1 MSMTLGKAILAFM
14 PRLLIALLLFL
25 VVVCAAICAGLLSPT
40 RASARAA
47 TVDFETTSLI
57 GG

>member
-1 MSMTLGKAILAFM
+1 MPMTLGKVILAFV

-25 VVVCAAICAGLLSPT
+25 VVVCAVICAGLLSPT
-40 RASARAA
+40 RAAARAA
-47 TVDFETTSLI
+47 PADFKTTSLI

>member
-1 MSMTLGKAILAFM
+1 MTLGKVILAFV

-25 VVVCAAICAGLLSPT
+25 VVVCAVICAGLLSPT
-40 RASARAA
+40 RAAARAA
-47 TVDFETTSLI
+47 PADFKTTSLI